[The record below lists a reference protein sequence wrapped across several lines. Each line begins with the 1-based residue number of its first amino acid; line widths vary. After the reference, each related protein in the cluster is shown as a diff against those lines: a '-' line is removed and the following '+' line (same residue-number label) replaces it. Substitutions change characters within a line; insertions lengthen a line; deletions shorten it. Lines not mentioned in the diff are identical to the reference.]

1 MQSFHRVEVSCQL
14 FRLSDNA
21 RASVIVLTNLKD
33 SEEVLKGYFAIVS
46 PRRLSFWVS
55 FLMIH
60 KKEGNHIS
68 QNFRYV
74 SVDSVHSVYII
85 LKSSYQAAL

>member
-46 PRRLSFWVS
+46 PRRLSF
-55 FLMIH
+55 F
-60 KKEGNHIS
+60 EYP
-68 QNFRYV
+68 F
-74 SVDSVHSVYII
+74 
-85 LKSSYQAAL
+85 